1 MKPIYFISLLFVL
14 FTFSQQG
21 FAQNQQPEK
30 AVKQAPNPPGTPKQ
44 TPPQT
49 PVQQKQAAPQTPPQT
64 PPRPNRARA
73 ANTEEDNKPGLTER
87 AKIKN
92 EILSKVPSHVTWLR
106 EIYRDI
112 DLEKENNTPLY
123 FPTQA
128 IGDRANLFTLIFR
141 LLADGKLT
149 VYKYKEAGNEVY
161 TDNEKENFEDVLKR
175 YEIAYTTQGGKF
187 IVNEGDI
194 PSAEVLNYTIKEA
207 WFFDEATGTYNSQ
220 VVSLC
225 PIMKKVD
232 YDIGDTTKNA
242 LFWLPYENIRPYIS
256 REMIMTSNFNNALTY
271 TIDDYFSKKM
281 YAGEIVKTVNLKNES
296 LRAQVGDNP
305 EALKL
310 AQDSLENQL
319 KFFESQL
326 WIPEDTTTTAAVADK
341 KAKKESDSKDTKSR
355 GTAKVKEEKPK
366 SGPDKSATTPTKSV
380 RRRK

>member
-1 MKPIYFISLLFVL
+1 MKPIYFILLLVL
-14 FTFSQQG
+14 FAFNPQG
-21 FAQNQQPEK
+21 FAQNQTPAQPT
-30 AVKQAPNPPGTPKQ
+30 KQAPDPPGTPKMQ
-44 TPPQT
+44 TLQKPPTTPQT
-49 PVQQKQAAPQTPPQT
+49 TPQT
-64 PPRPNRARA
+64 PPRTNRVRSANA
-73 ANTEEDNKPGLTER
+73 AEDDSKPGLTER

-112 DLEKENNTPLY
+112 DLEKESNTPLY

-161 TDNEKENFEDVLKR
+161 IDSEKENFEDVLKR
-175 YEIAYTTQGGKF
+175 YSIAYTTQGGKF
-187 IVNEGDI
+187 IVNESDI
-194 PSAEVLNYTIKEA
+194 PSAEVLSYTIKEA

-225 PIMKKVD
+225 PIMVRED
-232 YDIGDTTKNA
+232 YEVGGTTKDA
-242 LFWLPYENIRPYIS
+242 LFWVPYENIRPYIS

-281 YAGEIVKTVNLKNES
+281 YSGEIVKTVNLKNES

-310 AQDSLENQL
+310 AQDSLERQL
-319 KFFESQL
+319 KFFEKQL
-326 WIPEDTTTTAAVADK
+326 WIPEDTTTVVSTDK
-341 KAKKESDSKDTKSR
+341 KAKKESDSKETKSR

-366 SGPDKSATTPTKSV
+366 SSPDKSATAPTKRV